1 MLFVVIAKDGTDA
14 GAQARRGEARASH
27 LETARALQAAGRLVT
42 GGALLDAEQNM
53 IGSML
58 VLDVANEAE
67 ARRLVEEDVYTRT
80 GVWQSYEVWPY
91 RQAL

>member
-14 GAQARRGEARASH
+14 GAQTRRVEARTSH
-27 LETARALQAAGRLVT
+27 LETARSLQAAGHLVT

-67 ARRLVEEDVYTRT
+67 ARRLVEEDVYTRA